1 MNQRGGIIAF
11 GIVAAIV
18 GAAIYVS
25 TSNQNHLGLL
35 RQFFIWIDTL
45 VYSLSTFAYSIF
57 YEVSSSSLLSS
68 LNLAAASQR
77 LYTLLGIFM
86 LFRLAFS
93 FIKFIINPE
102 GMEKGTSK
110 LLSNLAVSLA
120 LIVSVP
126 WIFNRAF
133 ALQTYIMDSN
143 VIGNLILGI
152 NSEKFNPNDS
162 DTNDSKNFLGMFN
175 ASSYGQQV
183 AFLTFSAFYHPDASI
198 PALSDCG
205 NLLYYYSDNLKID
218 GNLLDEET
226 GVDGKPLSKEDIK
239 IAKCVNALNNAD
251 YVIVDNAAAEI
262 GTLFYIASQRY
273 SIGVLTNPAVFRSY
287 VGSQYVVDYTALVS
301 AAAGIFLGLL
311 FLNFSFDVAVRNV
324 KLCFLQIIAPIP
336 IILNIEPGDA
346 KGDKKSLNWWTKEC
360 LKTYVDLFIRVATVY
375 FGVFLINVLFGNGNS
390 TVAGSTNTSNWFKVF
405 MILGILLF
413 VKQIPELIGK
423 AFGID
428 VKGQFSLNPLKRLRE
443 NKLTGGILG
452 AGVGLFAGAGLGGMI
467 RGARAGAGGKK
478 IAENMREQ
486 SEMRNKIAESNRLS
500 TKFQANEGDNLLTRA
515 FKRVGRSTYG
525 SVNRGVE
532 RVNRTLGTHIG
543 SDNFPT
549 SANIANRLRDIDE
562 GITGRGIKQVNE
574 DIDTQNARKRATEEK
589 ISGDKRKIVDLSKA
603 ADSYKAL
610 EDRAQEQIRLGK
622 GAAGAAY
629 VKMMG
634 QLESEKTRV
643 ITADSNLTSQLADA
657 KAALADTSKKY
668 SADVRDAL
676 SRTVTRLNSEIDADI
691 AAKEKQRGENVARL
705 SSELENNVRGAWTYG
720 YIDEAISD
728 SSLDATFTNLRKNA
742 QQSAG
747 YAGQNIDDL
756 SGEELHKLLG
766 ATKGDIGELKR
777 GIADSER
784 DMEAIDE
791 VIKKFNV
798 EKDALQEKK
807 KSLDASKAYADVNA
821 QITGNPGSRK

>member
-11 GIVAAIV
+11 GIVAAIAT
-18 GAAIYVS
+18 AAIFVS
-25 TSNQNHLGLL
+25 SSNQNLLGWL
-35 RQFFIWIDTL
+35 RQFFIWIDIA

-162 DTNDSKNFLGMFN
+162 DTNDSINILGMFN

-218 GNLLDEET
+218 GSLLDEET

-251 YVIVDNAAAEI
+251 YVVVDNATAEI

-273 SIGVLTNPAVFRSY
+273 SISVLTNPAVFRSY
-287 VGSQYVVDYTALVS
+287 VGSQYVVDYTALIS
-301 AAAGIFLGLL
+301 SAAGIFLGLL
-311 FLNFSFDVAVRNV
+311 FLNFSFDVAIRNV

-443 NKLTGGILG
+443 NKLTGGIIG
-452 AGVGLFAGAGLGGMI
+452 AGAGLIAGRGLGGI
-467 RGARAGAGGKK
+467 VHGAQAGASGKK
-478 IAENMREQ
+478 ITENMREQ
-486 SEMRNKIAESNRLS
+486 AGRKNDLRRERANGSTIGGRITARYNRTFGTNAGEQGFLNRERVRLDNGIAAQDTEIKRLDDLMANSKNEANQRAMFSSVVGNIKKQAVDDIFNNKAGKISTQYKELLAVAEKTQRDFENGIGTATDVASAKQAAEQYLNS
-500 TKFQANEGDNLLTRA
+500 T
-515 FKRVGRSTYG
+515 GRDDYIDEIYKTGKAGKLNDELMSLNGLIGTMGATYG
-525 SVNRGVE
+525 
-532 RVNRTLGTHIG
+532 I
-543 SDNFPT
+543 T
-549 SANIANRLRDIDE
+549 SAA
-562 GITGRGIKQVNE
+562 
-574 DIDTQNARKRATEEK
+574 
-589 ISGDKRKIVDLSKA
+589 SA
-603 ADSYKAL
+603 ADVSAIGDAQDRRIAAIQVGNQTNELNKRTVTAEKQRL
-610 EDRAQEQIRLGK
+610 EAQ
-622 GAAGAAY
+622 
-629 VKMMG
+629 
-634 QLESEKTRV
+634 
-643 ITADSNLTSQLADA
+643 
-657 KAALADTSKKY
+657 KAALAE
-668 SADVRDAL
+668 R
-676 SRTVTRLNSEIDADI
+676 E
-691 AAKEKQRGENVARL
+691 ARL
-705 SSELENNVRGAWTYG
+705 KANQN
-720 YIDEAISD
+720 AI
-728 SSLDATFTNLRKNA
+728 K
-742 QQSAG
+742 
-747 YAGQNIDDL
+747 
-756 SGEELHKLLG
+756 
-766 ATKGDIGELKR
+766 
-777 GIADSER
+777 
-784 DMEAIDE
+784 
-791 VIKKFNV
+791 
-798 EKDALQEKK
+798 
-807 KSLDASKAYADVNA
+807 
-821 QITGNPGSRK
+821 